1 MTIFKGPAERQR
13 DERRVK
19 DIGPPADPAWWTPV
33 RVEVMRA
40 LMRRSEIHVRMQS
53 GPSGNPRWR
62 PHAIYMKTKHL
73 FEGGP
78 SQVLDGSKSRP
89 NPILTPQNV
98 GPAIRQLS
106 DWGYL
111 RRAPT
116 TVAQVEF
123 TIKGWAWLAAEGHIE
138 PAWLELIFERH
149 DADRAKAWELCRKIK
164 GSRKLHNLSTQ
175 FAGGL
180 QQKAIDD
187 IMEPSP
193 MTENM
198 PFVEPPSE
206 DELPGLPQFD
216 DEVEGILRE
225 RAHDGDEVQR
235 RRMQLARDFHHK
247 TGGALT
253 KLEPKELFDA
263 IGRHFSSEEIVRAD
277 LEMIRAVG
285 KPGETYFSRELV
297 NRMSEAQEFKPRSL
311 ADHLDAT
318 PAKLDGLPRGA
329 ERIAF
334 AVEAQELRDAGLA
347 RHLPGS
353 TTLGDVHDRLRAESV
368 TEMGQDHETSVP
380 DANTIMDNGK
390 PYGRDEAIAD
400 VISHGEDFRTALTA
414 MRDNAAPATED
425 SDDVG
430 YWQRQLNVLDRI
442 LLALDIAVE
451 PMPMTAQPY
460 VDNSQRE
467 GTRWR
472 HLERGTTYTMIG
484 YGRAQCSPSGLLDGE
499 NVVLYRSDETGD
511 LFARRHAEFI
521 DGRFEQFEPEP
532 VEATPENIAKANK
545 EWKAE
550 DDKLPMVDWID
561 RRLGQYDYDG
571 WVPKGNAALVAREA
585 VFRHMRENPSG
596 VQIIGEGNVT
606 QYDGFRLHVRRNISA
621 LDGRPARL
629 SLTIDSDYDEKDT
642 ANVEAWFDRLVEGR
656 GRHYHYPQ
664 GANVEHEV
672 VGEIEAIKVRSI
684 NPLWMVAMMFGSS
697 FMALV
702 LFVIILSLLPNK
714 GV

>member
-1 MTIFKGPAERQR
+1 MTFFKGPAEQR
-13 DERRVK
+13 ADERRVK
-19 DIGPPADPAWWTPV
+19 DIGPPANPAWWTPV

-40 LMRRSEIHVRMQS
+40 LMRRSEIHVRMAS
-53 GPSGNPRWR
+53 MTPGREKTPRWR
-62 PHAIYMKTKHL
+62 PHAIFMKTKHL

-98 GPAIRQLS
+98 GPAIRNLIE
-106 DWGYL
+106 WGFL
-111 RRAPT
+111 RKAPT
-116 TVAQVEF
+116 AVAQVEF

-138 PAWLELIFERH
+138 PAWLELIFEKQ

-180 QQKAIDD
+180 QEKVVAD

-198 PFVEPPSE
+198 PFVEPPTE

-225 RAHDGDEVQR
+225 RAYDGDEVQR

-311 ADHLDAT
+311 ADHLDAA

-329 ERIAF
+329 DRIAF

-347 RHLPGS
+347 RHMPGS

-368 TEMGQDHETSVP
+368 TEMGQDHETSIP
-380 DANTIMDNGK
+380 DPSTIMDNGK
-390 PYGRDEAIAD
+390 PYRRDEAIAD
-400 VISHGEDFRTALTA
+400 VISHGEDFRTALTF
-414 MRDNAAPATED
+414 MRDHAAPATED

-430 YWQRQLNVLDRI
+430 YWQHQLTVLDRI
-442 LLALDIAVE
+442 LLAFDIASE
-451 PMPMTAQPY
+451 PTP
-460 VDNSQRE
+460 
-467 GTRWR
+467 
-472 HLERGTTYTMIG
+472 L
-484 YGRAQCSPSGLLDGE
+484 
-499 NVVLYRSDETGD
+499 
-511 LFARRHAEFI
+511 
-521 DGRFEQFEPEP
+521 
-532 VEATPENIAKANK
+532 TPENIAKANK

-585 VFRHMRENPSG
+585 VFRHMRENPVGARVVMSEDQPF
-596 VQIIGEGNVT
+596 V
-606 QYDGFRLHVRRNISA
+606 QYDGFRLHVRQQ
-621 LDGRPARL
+621 DYTTFEGRPCQFIM
-629 SLTIDSDYDEKDT
+629 SVDSDYDPQDT
-642 ANVEAWFDRLVEGR
+642 ENIKAWFGEFISFGAAGMRGELVKR
-656 GRHYHYPQ
+656 DDSLRRSYHYPA
-664 GANVEHEV
+664 GSNVDHEV
-672 VGEIEAIKVRSI
+672 VGELEAIKVRSI

-697 FMALV
+697 FLALIMFLV
-702 LFVIILSLLPNK
+702 FLNFLP
-714 GV
+714 GQS

>member
-62 PHAIYMKTKHL
+62 PHAIFMKTKHL
-73 FEGGP
+73 FEGSSG
-78 SQVLDGSKSRP
+78 G
-89 NPILTPQNV
+89 ILTPQNV
-98 GPAIRQLS
+98 GPAIRNLT
-106 DWGYL
+106 DWGFL

-116 TVAQVEF
+116 AVAQVEF

-138 PAWLELIFERH
+138 PAWLELIFERQ

-180 QQKAIDD
+180 KQKVIDD

-193 MTENM
+193 MTENT
-198 PFVEPPSE
+198 PFVEQPTE

-216 DEVEGILRE
+216 DEVEGILAK
-225 RAHDGDEVQR
+225 RATDADECQR
-235 RRMQLARDFHHK
+235 RLLQLARDFHHQ
-247 TGGALT
+247 TGPSLKGVEPKKIADALT
-253 KLEPKELFDA
+253 
-263 IGRHFSSEEIVRAD
+263 RHFTTEEVLRAD
-277 LEMIRAVG
+277 LELIRDQRKG
-285 KPGETYFSRELV
+285 PRESYYSRLLV
-297 NRMSEAQEFKPRSL
+297 ERMSAAGDFKPRSL

-329 ERIAF
+329 DRIAF
-334 AVEAQELRDAGLA
+334 AVEARELRDAGLA

-368 TEMGQDHETSVP
+368 TEMGQDHETSIP

-390 PYGRDEAIAD
+390 PYRRDEAIAD
-400 VISHGEDFRTALTA
+400 VISHGEVWREALTF
-414 MRDNAAPATED
+414 MRDHAAPATED

-430 YWQRQLNVLDRI
+430 YWQHQLTVLDRI
-442 LLALDIAVE
+442 LLALDIA
-451 PMPMTAQPY
+451 A
-460 VDNSQRE
+460 
-467 GTRWR
+467 
-472 HLERGTTYTMIG
+472 
-484 YGRAQCSPSGLLDGE
+484 
-499 NVVLYRSDETGD
+499 
-511 LFARRHAEFI
+511 
-521 DGRFEQFEPEP
+521 EP
-532 VEATPENIAKANK
+532 VPLTPENIAKANK
-545 EWKAE
+545 DWKEE

-585 VFRHMRENPSG
+585 VFRHMRENPAGARVVMSE
-596 VQIIGEGNVT
+596 GEPFV
-606 QYDGFRLHVRRNISA
+606 QYDGFRLHVRQQ
-621 LDGRPARL
+621 DYTTFEGRPCQFIV
-629 SLTIDSDYDEKDT
+629 SVDSDYDPQDT
-642 ANVEAWFDRLVEGR
+642 ENIKTWFGEFISFGAAGMRGELVKR
-656 GRHYHYPQ
+656 DDSLRRSYHYPA
-664 GANVEHEV
+664 GANVDHEV
-672 VGEIEAIKVRSI
+672 VGELEAIKVRSI

-697 FMALV
+697 FLALV
-702 LFVIILSLLPNK
+702 MFFVFLNFLP
-714 GV
+714 GQS

>member
-1 MTIFKGPAERQR
+1 MTIFKGPKERQA
-13 DERRVK
+13 DERRIK
-19 DIGPPADPAWWTPV
+19 DVGPPADPAWWTPV

-40 LMRRSEIHVRMQS
+40 LMRRSEIHVRMA
-53 GPSGNPRWR
+53 GPGGPGREDQRGQRWR
-62 PHAIYMKTKHL
+62 PHAIFMKTKGL
-73 FEGGP
+73 FMGSTGG
-78 SQVLDGSKSRP
+78 VLTAS
-89 NPILTPQNV
+89 NV
-98 GPAIRQLS
+98 GPVIRQLG

-116 TVAQVEF
+116 SIPQVEF

-138 PAWLELIFERH
+138 PSWLELIFERN
-149 DADRAKAWELCRKIK
+149 DADRAKAWELYHKIR
-164 GSRKLHNLSTQ
+164 GSRKLHNLSVQ
-175 FAGGL
+175 YAGGL
-180 QQKAIDD
+180 QEKVVAD

-206 DELPGLPQFD
+206 DELPGLPQYD

-235 RRMQLARDFHHK
+235 RRMQLARDFHNQ
-247 TGGALT
+247 TGGALS

-277 LEMIRAVG
+277 LEMIRDQRQG
-285 KPGETYFSRELV
+285 PRETYFSRELV

-311 ADHLDAT
+311 ADHLGAT

-329 ERIAF
+329 DRIAF

-390 PYGRDEAIAD
+390 PYRRDEAIAD
-400 VISHGEDFRTALTA
+400 VISHGEDWRTALTF
-414 MRDNAAPATED
+414 MRDHAAPATED

-430 YWQRQLNVLDRI
+430 YWQRQLTVLDRI
-442 LLALDIAVE
+442 LLALDIASE
-451 PMPMTAQPY
+451 PTP
-460 VDNSQRE
+460 
-467 GTRWR
+467 
-472 HLERGTTYTMIG
+472 L
-484 YGRAQCSPSGLLDGE
+484 
-499 NVVLYRSDETGD
+499 
-511 LFARRHAEFI
+511 
-521 DGRFEQFEPEP
+521 
-532 VEATPENIAKANK
+532 TPENIAKATK
-545 EWKAE
+545 EWKEE

-585 VFRHMRENPSG
+585 VFRHMRENPVGARVVMSEDQPF
-596 VQIIGEGNVT
+596 V
-606 QYDGFRLHVRRNISA
+606 QYDGFRLHVRQQ
-621 LDGRPARL
+621 DYTTFEGRPCQFIM
-629 SLTIDSDYDEKDT
+629 SVDSDYDPQDT
-642 ANVEAWFDRLVEGR
+642 ENIKAWFGEFISFGAAGMRGELVKR
-656 GRHYHYPQ
+656 DDSLRRSYHYPA
-664 GANVEHEV
+664 GSNVDHEV

-684 NPLWMVAMMFGSS
+684 NPIWMVAMMFGSA
-697 FMALV
+697 FLALV
-702 LFVIILSLLPNK
+702 MFLIFLRTLPEMPQ
-714 GV
+714 

>member
-1 MTIFKGPAERQR
+1 MTFFKGPAERR
-13 DERRVK
+13 ADERRVK
-19 DIGPPADPAWWTPV
+19 DIGPPANPAWWTPV

-40 LMRRSEIHVRMQS
+40 LMRRSEIHVRMAS
-53 GPSGNPRWR
+53 MTPGREKTPRWR
-62 PHAIYMKTKHL
+62 PHAVYMKTKHL
-73 FEGGP
+73 FEGSSG
-78 SQVLDGSKSRP
+78 G
-89 NPILTPQNV
+89 ILTPQNV
-98 GPAIRQLS
+98 GPAIRNLT
-106 DWGYL
+106 DWGFL
-111 RRAPT
+111 RKAPT
-116 TVAQVEF
+116 AVAQVEF

-138 PAWLELIFERH
+138 PAWLELIFERQ

-180 QQKAIDD
+180 QEKVVAD

-198 PFVEPPSE
+198 PFVEPPTE

-225 RAHDGDEVQR
+225 RARDGDEVQR

-263 IGRHFSSEEIVRAD
+263 IGRHFSSEEIVRAV

-311 ADHLDAT
+311 ADHLDAA

-329 ERIAF
+329 DRIAF

-347 RHLPGS
+347 RHMPGS

-368 TEMGQDHETSVP
+368 TEMGQDHETSIP

-390 PYGRDEAIAD
+390 PYRRDEAIAD
-400 VISHGEDFRTALTA
+400 VISHGEVWREALTH
-414 MRDNAAPATED
+414 MRDNAAPATVD
-425 SDDVG
+425 TDDVG
-430 YWQRQLNVLDRI
+430 YWQHQLTVLDRI
-442 LLALDIAVE
+442 LLAFDIASE
-451 PMPMTAQPY
+451 PTP
-460 VDNSQRE
+460 
-467 GTRWR
+467 
-472 HLERGTTYTMIG
+472 L
-484 YGRAQCSPSGLLDGE
+484 
-499 NVVLYRSDETGD
+499 
-511 LFARRHAEFI
+511 
-521 DGRFEQFEPEP
+521 
-532 VEATPENIAKANK
+532 TPENIAKANK

-585 VFRHMRENPSG
+585 VFRHMRENPVGARVVMSEDQPF
-596 VQIIGEGNVT
+596 V
-606 QYDGFRLHVRRNISA
+606 QYDGFRLHVRQQ
-621 LDGRPARL
+621 DYTTFEGRPCQFIM
-629 SLTIDSDYDEKDT
+629 SVDSDYDPQDT
-642 ANVEAWFDRLVEGR
+642 ENIKAWFGEFISFGAAGMRGELVKR
-656 GRHYHYPQ
+656 DDSLRRSYHYPA
-664 GANVEHEV
+664 GSNVDHEV
-672 VGEIEAIKVRSI
+672 VGELEAIKVRSI
-684 NPLWMVAMMFGSS
+684 NPLWMVGMMFGSS
-697 FMALV
+697 FLALIMFLV
-702 LFVIILSLLPNK
+702 FLNFLP
-714 GV
+714 GQS

>member
-1 MTIFKGPAERQR
+1 MTFFKGPAEQR
-13 DERRVK
+13 ADERRVK

-40 LMRRSEIHVRMQS
+40 LMRRSEIHVRMAS
-53 GPSGNPRWR
+53 MTPGREKTPRWR
-62 PHAIYMKTKHL
+62 PHAIFMKTKHL
-73 FEGGP
+73 FEGSSG
-78 SQVLDGSKSRP
+78 G
-89 NPILTPQNV
+89 ILTPQNV
-98 GPAIRQLS
+98 GPAIRNLIE
-106 DWGYL
+106 WGFL
-111 RRAPT
+111 RKAPT
-116 TVAQVEF
+116 AVAQVEF

-138 PAWLELIFERH
+138 PAWLELIFERQ

-164 GSRKLHNLSTQ
+164 GSRKLHNLSIQ
-175 FAGGL
+175 YAGGL
-180 QQKAIDD
+180 REKVVAD

-193 MTENM
+193 MTENL
-198 PFVEPPSE
+198 PFVEQPTE
-206 DELPGLPQFD
+206 DELPGLPQYD

-285 KPGETYFSRELV
+285 LPGETYFSRELV

-311 ADHLDAT
+311 ADHLGAT

-329 ERIAF
+329 DRIAF

-390 PYGRDEAIAD
+390 PYRRDEAIAD
-400 VISHGEDFRTALTA
+400 VISHGEDWRTALTF
-414 MRDNAAPATED
+414 MRDHAAPATED

-430 YWQRQLNVLDRI
+430 YWQHQLTVLDRI
-442 LLALDIAVE
+442 LLALDIA
-451 PMPMTAQPY
+451 
-460 VDNSQRE
+460 S
-467 GTRWR
+467 
-472 HLERGTTYTMIG
+472 
-484 YGRAQCSPSGLLDGE
+484 
-499 NVVLYRSDETGD
+499 
-511 LFARRHAEFI
+511 
-521 DGRFEQFEPEP
+521 EP
-532 VEATPENIAKANK
+532 VPATPENIAKANK

-561 RRLGQYDYDG
+561 KRLGQYDYDG

-585 VFRHMRENPSG
+585 VFRHMRENPVGARVVMSEDQPF
-596 VQIIGEGNVT
+596 V
-606 QYDGFRLHVRRNISA
+606 QYDGFRLHVRQQ
-621 LDGRPARL
+621 DYTTFEGRPCQFIM
-629 SLTIDSDYDEKDT
+629 SVDSDYDPQDT
-642 ANVEAWFDRLVEGR
+642 ENIKAWFGEFISFGAAGMRGELVKR
-656 GRHYHYPQ
+656 DDSLRRSYHYPA
-664 GANVEHEV
+664 GSNVDHKV
-672 VGEIEAIKVRSI
+672 VGELEAIKVRSI
-684 NPLWMVAMMFGSS
+684 NPLWMVGMMFGSS
-697 FMALV
+697 FLALIMFLV
-702 LFVIILSLLPNK
+702 FLNFLP
-714 GV
+714 GQS

>member
-1 MTIFKGPAERQR
+1 MTFFKGPAEQR
-13 DERRVK
+13 ADERRVK
-19 DIGPPADPAWWTPV
+19 DIGPPANPAWWTPV

-40 LMRRSEIHVRMQS
+40 LMRRSEIHVRMAS
-53 GPSGNPRWR
+53 MTPGREKTPRWR
-62 PHAIYMKTKHL
+62 PHAIFMKTKHL
-73 FEGGP
+73 FEGSSG
-78 SQVLDGSKSRP
+78 G
-89 NPILTPQNV
+89 ILTPQNV
-98 GPAIRQLS
+98 GPAIRNLIE
-106 DWGYL
+106 WGFL
-111 RRAPT
+111 RKAPT
-116 TVAQVEF
+116 AVAQVEF

-138 PAWLELIFERH
+138 PAWLELIFEKQ

-180 QQKAIDD
+180 QEKVVAD

-198 PFVEPPSE
+198 PFVEPPTE

-311 ADHLDAT
+311 ADHLDAA

-329 ERIAF
+329 DRIAF

-347 RHLPGS
+347 RHMPGS

-368 TEMGQDHETSVP
+368 TEMGQDHETSIP

-390 PYGRDEAIAD
+390 PYRRDEAIAD
-400 VISHGEDFRTALTA
+400 VISHGEVWREALTH
-414 MRDNAAPATED
+414 MRDNAAPATVD
-425 SDDVG
+425 TDDVG
-430 YWQRQLNVLDRI
+430 YWQHQLTVLDRI
-442 LLALDIAVE
+442 LLAFDIASE
-451 PMPMTAQPY
+451 PTP
-460 VDNSQRE
+460 
-467 GTRWR
+467 
-472 HLERGTTYTMIG
+472 L
-484 YGRAQCSPSGLLDGE
+484 
-499 NVVLYRSDETGD
+499 
-511 LFARRHAEFI
+511 
-521 DGRFEQFEPEP
+521 
-532 VEATPENIAKANK
+532 TPENIAKANK

-585 VFRHMRENPSG
+585 VFRHMRENPVGARVVMSEDQPF
-596 VQIIGEGNVT
+596 V
-606 QYDGFRLHVRRNISA
+606 QYDGFRLHVRQQ
-621 LDGRPARL
+621 DYTTFEGRPCQFIM
-629 SLTIDSDYDEKDT
+629 SVDSDYDPQDT
-642 ANVEAWFDRLVEGR
+642 ENIKAWFGEFIAFGAGGMRGELVKR
-656 GRHYHYPQ
+656 DDSLRPQRNYHYPQ
-664 GANVEHEV
+664 NARVDHEV
-672 VGEIEAIKVRSI
+672 VGELEAIKVRSI
-684 NPLWMVAMMFGSS
+684 NPLWMVGMMFGSS
-697 FMALV
+697 FLALIMFLV
-702 LFVIILSLLPNK
+702 FLNFLP
-714 GV
+714 GQS

>member
-19 DIGPPADPAWWTPV
+19 DIGPSANPSWWTPV

-89 NPILTPQNV
+89 NPILTQQNV
-98 GPAIRQLS
+98 GPAIRQLG

-149 DADRAKAWELCRKIK
+149 DADRAKAWELYRKIR
-164 GSRKLHNLSTQ
+164 GSRKLHNLSVQ
-175 FAGGL
+175 YAGGL
-180 QQKAIDD
+180 QEKVVAD

-193 MTENM
+193 MTENL
-198 PFVEPPSE
+198 PFVEQPTE
-206 DELPGLPQFD
+206 DELPGLPQYD

-311 ADHLDAT
+311 ADHLDAA

-329 ERIAF
+329 DRIAF

-347 RHLPGS
+347 RHMPGS

-368 TEMGQDHETSVP
+368 TEMGQDHETSIP
-380 DANTIMDNGK
+380 DPNTIMDNGK
-390 PYGRDEAIAD
+390 PYRRDEAIAD
-400 VISHGEDFRTALTA
+400 VISHGEDFRTALTF
-414 MRDNAAPATED
+414 MRDHAAPATED

-430 YWQRQLNVLDRI
+430 YWQHQLTVLDRI
-442 LLALDIAVE
+442 LLAFDIASE
-451 PMPMTAQPY
+451 PTP
-460 VDNSQRE
+460 
-467 GTRWR
+467 
-472 HLERGTTYTMIG
+472 L
-484 YGRAQCSPSGLLDGE
+484 
-499 NVVLYRSDETGD
+499 
-511 LFARRHAEFI
+511 
-521 DGRFEQFEPEP
+521 
-532 VEATPENIAKANK
+532 TPENIAKANK

-585 VFRHMRENPSG
+585 VFRHMRENPVGARVVMSEDQPF
-596 VQIIGEGNVT
+596 V
-606 QYDGFRLHVRRNISA
+606 QYDGFRLHVRQQ
-621 LDGRPARL
+621 DYTTFEGRPCQFIM
-629 SLTIDSDYDEKDT
+629 SVDSDYDPQDT
-642 ANVEAWFDRLVEGR
+642 ENIKVWFGEFISFGAAGMRGELVKR
-656 GRHYHYPQ
+656 DDSLRRSYHYPA
-664 GANVEHEV
+664 GSNVDHEV
-672 VGEIEAIKVRSI
+672 VGELEAIKVRSI
-684 NPLWMVAMMFGSS
+684 NPLWMVGMMFGSS
-697 FMALV
+697 FLALIMFLV
-702 LFVIILSLLPNK
+702 FLNFLP
-714 GV
+714 GQS